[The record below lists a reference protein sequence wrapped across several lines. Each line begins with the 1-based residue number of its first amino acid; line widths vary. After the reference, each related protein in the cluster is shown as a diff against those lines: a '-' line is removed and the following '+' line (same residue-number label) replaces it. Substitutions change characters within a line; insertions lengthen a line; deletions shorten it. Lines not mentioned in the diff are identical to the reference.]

1 MVEDPIKSI
10 PEYRNS
16 TLYKNLSFAGN
27 KPEKYSAVKELVPA
41 TYSSVNKLSSIFLR
55 DDKYYIKAV

>member
-1 MVEDPIKSI
+1 MVEDPIKLIS
-10 PEYRNS
+10 EYRTS

-27 KPEKYSAVKELVPA
+27 NSEKYSPVRESVAA

-55 DDKYYIKAV
+55 DDKSYIKAG

>member
-10 PEYRNS
+10 SEYRNS
-16 TLYKNLSFAGN
+16 TLYKNLNFAGN
-27 KPEKYSAVKELVPA
+27 KSEKYSAVRESVAA

-55 DDKYYIKAV
+55 DDKYYIKAG

>member
-1 MVEDPIKSI
+1 MVEHPIKSI
-10 PEYRNS
+10 SEYRNS

-27 KPEKYSAVKELVPA
+27 KSEKYSAVKELVAA

-55 DDKYYIKAV
+55 DDKYYIKAG